1 MCGNQSA
8 KKRTFRNYGWESE
21 EIINTE
27 LGKVLKQVINLGTEN
42 FVFTEK
48 NELKEKFNSLSLN
61 DGLVADLSFERC
73 VIGKTT
79 TVNNMYLKFFY
90 RIRNGFAHG
99 KYCLRLSEDN
109 IKMVIIQDNDK
120 YNVTGRI
127 VVRLSTL
134 LNFINEIDINNLI

>member
-8 KKRTFRNYGWESE
+8 KKRTFCHYGWESE
-21 EIINTE
+21 KITNTK
-27 LGKVLKQVINLGTEN
+27 LGNALKRVINWDTEK
-42 FVFTEK
+42 FVFTEE
-48 NELKEKFNSLSLN
+48 NELKEQFNSLSLN

-73 VIGKTT
+73 VVGKTDE
-79 TVNNMYLKFFY
+79 NNRYLKLFH

-109 IKMVIIQDNDK
+109 TKMVVIQDNDR
-120 YNVTGRI
+120 YNVTGQI
-127 VVRLSTL
+127 VIRLGTL